1 VNLVQERSVIRVLI
15 VEDDDMLQ
23 EILAE
28 RLTLRGYEVVVAGN
42 GQVGIDLALAQ
53 NPDIILMDMRLP
65 VLDGWAA
72 TQKLKAQPETRTIP
86 VIALTAHSLVGDR
99 EESLAAGCDEYEPKP
114 VNFERLLRKIE
125 LLVGSETRIER
136 SNSAGN

>member
-1 VNLVQERSVIRVLI
+1 MIRVLI

>member
-1 VNLVQERSVIRVLI
+1 MIRVLI

-28 RLTLRGYEVVVAGN
+28 RLTLRGYEVVVADN

-72 TQKLKAQPETRTIP
+72 TQKLKAQPETCMIP

>member
-1 VNLVQERSVIRVLI
+1 MIRILI

-28 RLTLRGYEVVVAGN
+28 RLKLRGYLVEVAGD
-42 GQVGIDLALAQ
+42 GQQGVDLAVEKT
-53 NPDIILMDMRLP
+53 PDVILMDMRLP
-65 VLDGWAA
+65 VLNGWDA
-72 TQKLKAQPETRTIP
+72 TRKLKSQPETQHIP

-114 VNFERLLRKIE
+114 VNFDRLLRKIE
-125 LLVGSETRIER
+125 QLVAREETIER
-136 SNSAGN
+136 DRRSDS

>member
-1 VNLVQERSVIRVLI
+1 MIRVLI

-28 RLTLRGYEVVVAGN
+28 RLTLRGYEVLVADN
-42 GQVGIDLALAQ
+42 GQVGVDLALAQ

-72 TQKLKAQPETRTIP
+72 TQKLKAQPETRMIP

>member
-1 VNLVQERSVIRVLI
+1 MIRILI

-28 RLTLRGYEVVVAGN
+28 RLNLRGYGVEVASN
-42 GQVGIDLALAQ
+42 GQEGVDLALAHH
-53 NPDIILMDMRLP
+53 PDIILMDMRMP
-65 VLDGWAA
+65 VLDGWEA
-72 TQKLKAQPETRTIP
+72 TRKLKAQPETCMIP

-125 LLVGSETRIER
+125 QLVGSEASSKR
-136 SNSAGN
+136 NDSAGN

>member
-1 VNLVQERSVIRVLI
+1 
-15 VEDDDMLQ
+15 
-23 EILAE
+23 
-28 RLTLRGYEVVVAGN
+28 
-42 GQVGIDLALAQ
+42 
-53 NPDIILMDMRLP
+53 
-65 VLDGWAA
+65 
-72 TQKLKAQPETRTIP
+72 

>member
-1 VNLVQERSVIRVLI
+1 MIRVLI

-28 RLTLRGYEVVVAGN
+28 RLTLRGYEVVVADN